1 MFVHV
6 VEFATPV
13 RFASD
18 GRREKA
24 EGRAKAGW
32 LQMQRTRTTTTR
44 TRNLKKRLRPVTTK
58 RLKQDHGLWRARA
71 PISGQLPARG
81 SRRPR
86 GQTRG
91 WKAAVRPTL
100 PVAARPTMLRTA
112 VKRPSPVQAAKKK
125 TPGPVHLLSPKI
137 RQRRL
142 KSHRPKWP
150 RTRSMEQAI
159 ATFASR
165 RYRWRGD
172 RELATCQIPGP
183 PSLLPLE
190 PK

>member
-1 MFVHV
+1 
-6 VEFATPV
+6 
-13 RFASD
+13 
-18 GRREKA
+18 
-24 EGRAKAGW
+24 
-32 LQMQRTRTTTTR
+32 MQRTRTTTTR

-91 WKAAVRPTL
+91 WKAAVRRTL

-112 VKRPSPVQAAKKK
+112 VKRPGPVQAAKKK
-125 TPGPVHLLSPKI
+125 KT
-137 RQRRL
+137 RERRL